1 MSAPSR
7 SRVYTGERLREIS
20 FPLGGIGTGCI
31 GLAGSGRLI
40 DWEIFN
46 RPNKGSINGYSH
58 FAVKAERGG
67 QILDARVLNGDLTAD
82 HTGEL
87 HGGARS
93 ADQFGFGPSRGSMA
107 GAPHMDDVTF
117 TGEFPMA
124 QLAFASGSFP
134 GAVEMTAF
142 NPFIP
147 LNEDDSSIPA
157 ALFEIRV
164 RNTEPAATRY
174 TVAMSLSNPAGLGT
188 NALGR
193 DGGAGVSWLKLSPP
207 AGLAAEDPAYGDLC
221 VATGGAV
228 VEAGGAGAGAAAA
241 GEVWG
246 QEYWFRGAWFD
257 GLEVFWREFAAAG
270 PMPERSYAA
279 RYRGRAP
286 VSGAIDTGTLAAAV
300 DVPPGGACRVRFV
313 VSWSYPNFA
322 KYWQS
327 RSESESRARPPTWR
341 NHYATRFAD
350 SVAGARYPLAHWQR
364 LHSET
369 VRFKEA
375 LYGSTLPPAALE
387 AAAANL
393 AVLKTPTCLRLT
405 DGSFYGFEGLRPT
418 EGCCEGSC
426 THVWNYAYALPFLFP
441 RLERSMRDLDFTYN
455 QRPDGG
461 MGFRL
466 HLPLGEERSPFRPC
480 VDGQFGGVI
489 KTYRDWKIC
498 GDSDWLRRHW
508 PAVKKS
514 IEFAWA
520 DSNEDQWDADRDGV
534 LEGRQHHTL
543 DMELFGPNSW
553 LTGFYLGA
561 LKAGAEMAEHLG
573 ERDTAAEYR
582 GLFERGR
589 QWVDRHLFNGAW
601 YHQQIDVRDRSILE
615 RFLPS
620 DPDIIETYWNDEAGE
635 IKYQIA
641 EGSEIDQ
648 LNAQWHAN
656 LCGLGDLFDPAQRRT
671 ALRSLYRNNFKSTMR
686 DFFNACRIYCMNDE
700 GGLVISDWPDGAYRP
715 VVPLPYAGETQNG
728 YEYQAAILMIQEGL
742 IDEGL
747 TAVAAIRD
755 RYDGARRNPWNEFE
769 CGSNYARS
777 MAAWSLVLAFSG
789 FEYDMVHGMIGFD
802 PLQAPE
808 HGYRT
813 IWSLDSGWGTFAMT
827 PGRLVLTVL
836 AGELTLAS
844 MRVPAARAG
853 AVTAVAIESAALQH
867 SGTVSAAPVTIGGSR
882 GRAITFA
889 APVTIGAGQELIL
902 PCQHPKID
910 FEPVC

>member
-1 MSAPSR
+1 MG
-7 SRVYTGERLREIS
+7 VYTGDRLNQIS

-58 FAVKAERGG
+58 FAVKAERDG
-67 QILDARVLNGDLTAD
+67 QVLDARVLNGDLTTD
-82 HTGEL
+82 HSGEL
-87 HGGARS
+87 RGGAHS
-93 ADQFGFGPSRGSMA
+93 ADQFGFGPSRGHMA
-107 GAPHMDDVTF
+107 GAPHMDDVVF
-117 TGEFPMA
+117 TGEFPIA
-124 QLAFASGSFP
+124 HLAFASGSFP
-134 GAVEMTAF
+134 GAVEMAAF

-164 RNTEPAATRY
+164 RNTGPTAIRY
-174 TVAMSLSNPAGLGT
+174 TVAMSLSNPAGLAE
-188 NALGR
+188 NVLSR
-193 DGGAGVSWLKLSPP
+193 DEGAGISALKLRPP
-207 AGLAAEDPAYGDLC
+207 AELAADDPAYGDLC

-228 VEAGGAGAGAAAA
+228 VEGARDAGGTGAGPAAA

-257 GLEVFWREFAAAG
+257 GLEVFWREFAAPG
-270 PMPERSYAA
+270 PMPQRSYTAG
-279 RYRGRAP
+279 YRGRAP
-286 VSGAIDTGTLAAAV
+286 VSGAIDTGTLAAAA
-300 DVPPGGACRVRFV
+300 DVPPGTTCTVRFV

-322 KYWQS
+322 RFWQS
-327 RSESESRARPPTWR
+327 RTESEPPARPPTWR
-341 NHYATRFAD
+341 NHYATQFAD
-350 SVAGARYPLAHWQR
+350 SVASARYTLQHWLR
-364 LHSET
+364 LHAET
-369 VRFKEA
+369 ARFKEA

-441 RLERSMRDLDFTYN
+441 RLERSMRDLDFTHN

-461 MGFRL
+461 MTFRL
-466 HLPLGEERSPFRPC
+466 RLPLGEERSPFRPC
-480 VDGQFGGVI
+480 ADGQFGGVI

-520 DSNEDQWDADRDGV
+520 ESNEDQWDADRDGV

-561 LKAGAEMAEHLG
+561 LKAGAEMAQHLG
-573 ERDTAAEYR
+573 EVETAGEYR
-582 GLFERGR
+582 RLFQRGR
-589 QWVDRHLFNGAW
+589 RWVDDHLFNGSW

-615 RFLPS
+615 RFLPA
-620 DPDIIETYWNDEAGE
+620 DPDIIDTYWNDEAGE

-671 ALRSLYRNNFKSTMR
+671 ALRSLYRNNFKSSMR
-686 DFFNACRIYCMNDE
+686 DFFNACRIYCMNEE
-700 GGLVISDWPDGAYRP
+700 GGLVISDWPEGTYRP

-742 IDEGL
+742 VEEGL

-777 MAAWSLVLAFSG
+777 MAAWSLILAFSG
-789 FEYDMVHGMIGFD
+789 FEYDMVHGMVGFD

-808 HGYRT
+808 EGYRT
-813 IWSLDSGWGTFAMT
+813 VWSLDSGWGTFAMA
-827 PGRLVLTVL
+827 PGRLTLAVL
-836 AGELTLAS
+836 AGELTLS
-844 MRVPAARAG
+844 MLRIPSSRADRVTG
-853 AVTAVAIESAALQH
+853 ATLR
-867 SGTVSAAPVTIGGSR
+867 SGAPDAPAAPVR
-882 GRAITFA
+882 VQHA
-889 APVTIGAGQELIL
+889 AARSVVFPDRVTLAAGQELVVE
-902 PCQHPKID
+902 CAT
-910 FEPVC
+910 